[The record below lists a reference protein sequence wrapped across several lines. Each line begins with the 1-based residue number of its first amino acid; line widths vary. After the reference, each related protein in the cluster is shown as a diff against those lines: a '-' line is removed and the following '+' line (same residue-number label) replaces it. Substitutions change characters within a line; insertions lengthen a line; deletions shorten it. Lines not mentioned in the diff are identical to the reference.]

1 MINSLKGLWILV
13 FACLLLPSCKLG
25 KHKRSKKSKAIA
37 EAKAKQIDS
46 AATAIKTAV
55 IVDTLAAQNE
65 ALIKEK
71 SSIWMQRI
79 DFTTLSAKA
88 KIHYEGGDKNLDFVA
103 QIRMQKDSV
112 IWVSVMVA
120 GIVQVARAVITPD
133 SFKAILYT
141 ERTAYIGNTGK
152 IKEFLPE
159 GLDFFS
165 LQNLL
170 LGNPILAKATIQSAS
185 STADN
190 WLFRASQNEYIEQLQ
205 YSRTDSNLVQQQ
217 LVSSGAEN
225 RSLTQVLSSF
235 GLFNNQRIAT
245 NRAINAVQKNVAIIV
260 EMELSNI
267 ELNNQMNF
275 PFSIPSN
282 YELK

>member
-1 MINSLKGLWILV
+1 MINPLKGIWILL
-13 FACLLLPSCKLG
+13 FTCLLLPSCKML

-37 EAKAKQIDS
+37 EAKAKQLDS
-46 AATAIKTAV
+46 AATAIKVAV
-55 IVDTLAAQNE
+55 VVDTLAAQNE

-71 SSIWMQRI
+71 SSIWQHRI
-79 DFTTLSAKA
+79 EFGTLSAKA
-88 KIHYEGGDKNLDFVA
+88 KLHYEGGDKNLDFVA

-120 GIVQVARAVITPD
+120 GIVQVARAIITPD
-133 SFKAILYT
+133 SFKAISYLDRIVYL
-141 ERTAYIGNTGK
+141 GNTSK

-159 GLDFFS
+159 GLDFYS

-170 LGNPILAKATIQSAS
+170 LGNPILANATIQSAS
-185 STADN
+185 INGDN
-190 WLFRASQNEYIEQLQ
+190 WQFRATKNEYIEQLQ
-205 YSRTDSNLVQQQ
+205 YSQADNNLVHQQ
-217 LVSSGAEN
+217 LVSNGAEN
-225 RSLTQVLSSF
+225 KSLTQVLSSF

-245 NRAINAVQKNVAIIV
+245 NRSINAVQKDEAIAI

-267 ELNNQMNF
+267 ELNNQLSF

-282 YELK
+282 YETK